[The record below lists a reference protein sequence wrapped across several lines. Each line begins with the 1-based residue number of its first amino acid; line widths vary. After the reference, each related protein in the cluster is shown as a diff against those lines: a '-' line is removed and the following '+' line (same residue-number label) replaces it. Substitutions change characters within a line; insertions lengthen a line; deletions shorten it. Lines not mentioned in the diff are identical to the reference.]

1 MLTKTN
7 IQFNINPII
16 EQVFSLSWTEKSI
29 VLNETSGTLLNG
41 PYTILPKFVNTPLGD
56 ALAKLGNIGEARL
69 LRLEPGETYSAHTDP
84 DDRLHLSIISNEFCY
99 LANLE
104 DNTIHTLPVDGYIWE
119 LDTSIRHSAFNLGSY
134 VRINLN
140 VRKLLPAFAEPGYA
154 VTADGDKFNWKQE
167 LYLDIMGYINCKIK
181 EGVITGFTKIDE
193 RTIMINTNDRT
204 ALNYLV
210 NISNLKGYHLD
221 VTPVGFE

>member
-7 IQFNINPII
+7 VHFNIDPII
-16 EQVFSLSWTEKSI
+16 EQVLSLSWAEKSI
-29 VLNETSGTLLNG
+29 LLNETSGTLLNG
-41 PYTILPKFVNTPLGD
+41 PYCILPEFVNTPLGD
-56 ALAKLGNIGEARL
+56 VLTKLGNVGEARL

-104 DNTIHTLPVDGYIWE
+104 NNTMHGLPVDGFIWE
-119 LDTSIRHSAFNLGSY
+119 LDTSIKHSAFNLGSY

-140 VRKLLPAFAEPGYA
+140 VRKLLPVFVEPGYA
-154 VTADGDKFNWKQE
+154 VTADTDKFNWKQE
-167 LYLDIMGYINCKIK
+167 LYLDVMGYVNRKIK
-181 EGVITGFTKIDE
+181 EGVITGFTKVDE
-193 RTIMINTNDRT
+193 RTIMVTTDDRT
-204 ALNYLV
+204 VLNYLV
-210 NISNLKGYHLD
+210 NISNLKGYHLS